1 MASRPEASD
10 TPTKP
15 GSSGPPDRGGAGAI
29 PAPFGPSRPP
39 SGTMNFGNLLRD
51 PGMVLS
57 EIVAREVAAAGY
69 ADLRP
74 SLLAVGQHVA
84 AGGTRVTELAAR
96 AQLTK
101 ASVVAAVDQLERM
114 GYVERVP
121 DPTDGRA
128 KLVVATERARGAEA
142 VARRA
147 IAATRDA
154 WAEAVGEERIAELE
168 GALTDLRMALWP
180 QAE

>member
-1 MASRPEASD
+1 
-10 TPTKP
+10 
-15 GSSGPPDRGGAGAI
+15 
-29 PAPFGPSRPP
+29 
-39 SGTMNFGNLLRD
+39 MNFGNLLRD
-51 PGMVLS
+51 PAMVLN

-74 SLLAVGQHVA
+74 SLLAVGQHVGS
-84 AGGTRVTELAAR
+84 GGTRITELAAR

-101 ASVVAAVDQLERM
+101 ASVVAAVDELERL

-128 KLVVATERARGAEA
+128 KLVVATDRARGAEA
-142 VARRA
+142 AARRA

-154 WAEAVGEERIAELE
+154 WAEAIGERRMAALE
-168 GALTDLRMALWP
+168 GALIDLRRALWP
-180 QAE
+180 PAG

>member
-1 MASRPEASD
+1 
-10 TPTKP
+10 
-15 GSSGPPDRGGAGAI
+15 
-29 PAPFGPSRPP
+29 
-39 SGTMNFGNLLRD
+39 MNFGNLLRD

-168 GALTDLRMALWP
+168 GALIDLRMALWP